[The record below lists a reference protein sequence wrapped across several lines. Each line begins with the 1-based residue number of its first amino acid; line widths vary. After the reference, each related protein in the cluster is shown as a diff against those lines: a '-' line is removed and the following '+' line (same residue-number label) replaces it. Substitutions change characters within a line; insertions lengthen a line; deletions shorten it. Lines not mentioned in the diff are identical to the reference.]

1 MNEHSDYADKLEREA
16 DSLDEQ
22 SERLGDDIE
31 DTKKTWHERQ
41 ADAGVPGAVGDPPGH
56 DAGDDVEEAVGDAS
70 NQSEDP
76 PPESQGPG

>member
-1 MNEHSDYADKLEREA
+1 MNEHSDYAEKLEREA
-16 DSLDEQ
+16 DAMDEQ

-41 ADAGVPGAVGDPPGH
+41 ADGAVPGAVGDPPGD
-56 DAGDDVEEAVGDAS
+56 DAGSEVEEAIGDAS